1 MANVPIY
8 GINQQRVNNAISSL
22 GGGAAPNYTV
32 QYAPASSAPSGITQK
47 DISGVMNS
55 LNSSSEQPSWNNLLA
70 GFQSVPP
77 GQNTNVG
84 QQNILGDVLGGTVG
98 YGIVPTQETIN
109 AAQNGDLKSR
119 LALSINNRNINGTPQ
134 SWWEQAVDGVMNSG
148 LVAGAKEAASSVGD
162 WLSSMWG
169 DQEGGLNNTSGGKN
183 GSDTGG
189 FMNEKFGGGTAMD
202 WLGAGL
208 QAFSIWSSYNLGK
221 DQIANARDALNASKE
236 QFNKNFAMAINSY
249 NTQLEDRWRS
259 RSMME
264 TDTRLE
270 DNAYY
275 LNELNSQ
282 QLNDSGNRNGGGYT
296 HDAQRQA
303 VVEKQKT
310 DSQIAQESKS
320 TSKSATDR

>member
-1 MANVPIY
+1 MANVPTY
-8 GINQQRVNNAISSL
+8 GIEQQKVNNALSSF
-22 GGGAAPNYTV
+22 GGGAVPNYTV
-32 QYAPASSAPSGITQK
+32 NYAPAASTPSYGITQQ
-47 DISGVMNS
+47 DIDGMANN
-55 LNSSSEQPSWNNLLA
+55 LNSSNEQPSWNNLLA
-70 GFQSVPP
+70 GFQSVPA
-77 GQNTNVG
+77 GQNTSTG
-84 QQNILGDVLGGTVG
+84 QQNILGGTAG

-109 AAQNGDLKSR
+109 AAQNGDLRSR
-119 LALSINNRNINGTPQ
+119 LALSINNRNVNGVPQ
-134 SWWEQAVDGVMNSG
+134 SLWEQAVDGVMNSA
-148 LVAGAKEAASSVGD
+148 LVAGAKEAGSKVTD
-162 WLSSMWG
+162 WLSSVWG
-169 DQEGGLNNTSGGKN
+169 SQEGGLNNATN
-183 GSDTGG
+183 GDDTNSGG
-189 FMNEKFGGGTAMD
+189 FMNQEFGGGTVMD

-208 QAFSIWSSYNLGK
+208 QAFSIWNDYNLGK

-282 QLNDSGNRNGGGYT
+282 QLNSSGNRNGGGYT
-296 HDAQRQA
+296 HDAQREA
-303 VVEKQKT
+303 VAEKQKA

>member
-32 QYAPASSAPSGITQK
+32 QYAPASSTPSYGLTQQ
-47 DISGVMNS
+47 DFANIGRN
-55 LNSSSEQPSWNNLLA
+55 LNTQQPSWL
-70 GFQSVPP
+70 SIPT
-77 GQNTNVG
+77 GQNTATS
-84 QQNILGDVLGGTVG
+84 QQNILGGTPG

-134 SWWEQAVDGVMNSG
+134 SWWEQAVDGVMNSS
-148 LVAGAKEAASSVGD
+148 LVAGAKEAASNVGD

-303 VVEKQKT
+303 VAEKQKT

>member
-1 MANVPIY
+1 MANVPTY

-32 QYAPASSAPSGITQK
+32 EYAPASSAPSG
-47 DISGVMNS
+47 VMNNS
-55 LNSSSEQPSWNNLLA
+55 NSSSEQPSWNNLLA

-77 GQNTNVG
+77 GQNTNTG

-109 AAQNGDLKSR
+109 SAQIGDVKSR

-134 SWWEQAVDGVMNSG
+134 SWWDQAVDGVMNSG
-148 LVAGAKEAASSVGD
+148 LVAGAKEAANKVGD
-162 WLSSMWG
+162 WLSATWG
-169 DQEGGLNNTSGGKN
+169 DQEGGLNNTSGGKG

-189 FMNEKFGGGTAMD
+189 FMNEEFGGGTVMD

-282 QLNDSGNRNGGGYT
+282 QLNSSGNRNGGGYT
-296 HDAQRQA
+296 HDAQREA
-303 VVEKQKT
+303 VAEKQKT
-310 DSQIAQESKS
+310 DSQIAQESKN

>member
-1 MANVPIY
+1 MANPVY
-8 GINQQRVNNAISSL
+8 
-22 GGGAAPNYTV
+22 
-32 QYAPASSAPSGITQK
+32 GITQQ
-47 DISGVMNS
+47 DIAGVMNT
-55 LNSSSEQPSWNNLLA
+55 LNPSGQQPIMNSFSS
-70 GFQSVPP
+70 
-77 GQNTNVG
+77 T
-84 QQNILGDVLGGTVG
+84 QQNIGATPVANTQQQNVLGGTQG
-98 YGIVPTQETIN
+98 YGLVPTQNTIN
-109 AAQNGDLKSR
+109 AAQNGDLRSR
-119 LALSINNRNINGTPQ
+119 LALSINNRNINGVPA

-148 LVAGAKEAASSVGD
+148 LVAGAKEMGNQVSD

-169 DQEGGLNNTSGGKN
+169 GQESGLSNAAGGGTE
-183 GSDTGG
+183 DTGG
-189 FMNEKFGGGTAMD
+189 FMNQKFGGGTAMD

-208 QAFSIWSSYNLGK
+208 QAFSVWNAYNLGK

-296 HDAQRQA
+296 HDAQREA
-303 VVEKQKT
+303 VAEKQKT
-310 DSQIAQESKS
+310 DSQIAQESKN

>member
-1 MANVPIY
+1 MANVSTSRIT
-8 GINQQRVNNAISSL
+8 QQQVDNALRSL
-22 GGGAAPNYTV
+22 GRGETPNYTV
-32 QYAPASSAPSGITQK
+32 NYAPASSTPSYGITQQ
-47 DISGVMNS
+47 DVTNMSQS
-55 LNSSSEQPSWNNLLA
+55 LNSQQPLRLSI
-70 GFQSVPP
+70 PT
-77 GQNTNVG
+77 GQNTSTS
-84 QQNILGDVLGGTVG
+84 QQNILGGTPG
-98 YGIVPTQETIN
+98 FGIVAAEDTIN
-109 AAQNGDLKSR
+109 AAQNGDTRAR
-119 LALSINNRNINGTPQ
+119 LALSLNNRNVNGVTP
-134 SWWEQAVDGVMNSG
+134 SWWEQAVDGVMNSA
-148 LVAGAKEAASSVGD
+148 LVAGAKEMGSQVGD
-162 WLSSMWG
+162 WLTMTFG
-169 DQEGGLNNTSGGKN
+169 GQEAGGLSNAASGGSK
-183 GSDTGG
+183 DTGG
-189 FMNEKFGGGTAMD
+189 FMNQKFGGGTVMD

-208 QAFSIWSSYNLGK
+208 QAFNVISAYNLGK

-264 TDTRLE
+264 TDTALE
-270 DNAYY
+270 DNAKY

-303 VVEKQKT
+303 VAEKQKA